1 LYVFGVREGGFGS
14 GTRQPTLLLMTI
26 VSYSEHARL
35 LVRRAEGEEEEV
47 AGESP
52 TGEKLMSE
60 KPTSRQLGEYRQPE
74 P

>member
-1 LYVFGVREGGFGS
+1 MLDCWCVGLRE
-14 GTRQPTLLLMTI
+14 
-26 VSYSEHARL
+26 A
-35 LVRRAEGEEEEV
+35 EEEV

-52 TGEKLMSE
+52 TGKKLMSE